1 MKIKILLIIDAL
13 INLSLGILLLVF
25 PPRVVEA
32 LGAPIPESN
41 FYANILGAVLFG
53 IGVALIL
60 ECSRDKSGV
69 VGLGVG
75 GAISI
80 NICGAGVLAL
90 WLLFG
95 DLEIPARGTVFLW
108 SLAILILGISL
119 IELFAMLKRRGAQ
132 Q

>member
-13 INLSLGILLLVF
+13 INLGLGILLLVF
-25 PPRVVEA
+25 PPAVVEA
-32 LGAPIPESN
+32 LGAPIPENN

-53 IGVALIL
+53 IGVALLL
-60 ECSRDKSGV
+60 ECSRDKSGIA
-69 VGLGVG
+69 GLGVG

-95 DLEIPARGTVFLW
+95 GLEIPTRGAVFLW
-108 SLAILILGISL
+108 SLAILVFGISL

-132 Q
+132 P